1 MEYYRI
7 YLMYFLLPAKGR
19 RAGLGVSNNLAQLPD
34 LYTLTLTLSHT
45 WGKGCGSYSLT
56 LVLSL
61 TWERGCGSDN
71 TRVFMFQAH

>member
-7 YLMYFLLPAKGR
+7 YVMYFLLPAKGE

-45 WGKGCGSYSLT
+45 W
-56 LVLSL
+56 
-61 TWERGCGSDN
+61 ER
-71 TRVFMFQAH
+71 